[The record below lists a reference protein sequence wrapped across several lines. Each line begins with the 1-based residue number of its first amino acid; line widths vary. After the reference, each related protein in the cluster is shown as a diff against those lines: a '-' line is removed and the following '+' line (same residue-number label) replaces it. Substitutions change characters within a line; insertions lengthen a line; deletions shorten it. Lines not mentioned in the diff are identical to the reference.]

1 MFYLRQADKRG
12 RTQTDW
18 LDSRHTF
25 SFGKYYDPR
34 FMGPPLWALRAPAA
48 PPGMAGSFAD
58 VPGRAEKSP
67 EDTAHQ

>member
-25 SFGKYYDPR
+25 LSGSIMIR
-34 FMGPPLWALRAPAA
+34 VLWRSA
-48 PPGMAGSFAD
+48 
-58 VPGRAEKSP
+58 
-67 EDTAHQ
+67 T